1 MSGALDRASITW
13 LLDEILKA
21 KREIDAGNKDRYI
34 SGRYV
39 ALRAAA
45 CKFCRISRPDF
56 DRYIDWLEIQVQNGA
71 RIGAVTEPSPWVR
84 INCK

>member
-1 MSGALDRASITW
+1 M
-13 LLDEILKA
+13 DEILKA

-39 ALRAAA
+39 ALCAAA
-45 CKFCRISRPDF
+45 SRFCRISRSDL
-56 DRYIDWLEIQVQNGA
+56 DRYTAWLEIQVQSGS

-84 INCK
+84 MNDK

>member
-1 MSGALDRASITW
+1 MTGAPDRSTVIW
-13 LLDEILKA
+13 LMDEILKA

-39 ALRAAA
+39 ALKAAA
-45 CKFCRISRPDF
+45 CRLCRVSRTDF
-56 DRYIDWLEIQVQNGA
+56 DRYLEWLEAQVQNGS